1 MMNILRRGQRALLA
15 LLLGFG
21 INLPAQ
27 AAYSDIYFFGDSL
40 SDTGNMYT
48 ITGGLVPAPP
58 YFNGGYSDGPI
69 WVDYLASGLGLSGA
83 ASPSLKGGNNYAF
96 GGALSG
102 IDSESGLPV
111 GLRMQVSA
119 YAVTHRFAAD
129 PDALYVIAIG
139 SNDIIGI
146 AEALPGIDDA
156 AARFELAQGVIDNL
170 LYSVNYLID
179 RGAHNFLIANVPD
192 IGITPGAVS
201 GGFATAATDVSMQ
214 YNALLVSALDSLS
227 DRANIISFDLFAL
240 LNAVVDD
247 ANAGGV
253 IYGLDN
259 STIPCIGLGICDR
272 SVFFDDIHPTAT
284 VHALAGQIALS
295 SVVPEPSSISLLLGG
310 LMVVGLVR
318 RRSALKAGT

>member
-1 MMNILRRGQRALLA
+1 MMNILQRGQRALLA

-21 INLPAQ
+21 VNLSAQ

-69 WVDYLASGLGLSGA
+69 WVDYLASGLGLSAA
-83 ASPSLKGGNNYAF
+83 ASPSLKGGNNYAW
-96 GGALSG
+96 GGAMSG
-102 IDSESGLPV
+102 FNSEFGLPV
-111 GLRMQVSA
+111 GLKTQVSA
-119 YAVTHRFAAD
+119 YAATHRFAAD

-146 AEALPGIDDA
+146 SEDLPGIEDA
-156 AARFELAQGVIDNL
+156 AARLEQAQGVVDNL
-170 LYSVNYLID
+170 LSSVNYLIGL
-179 RGAHNFLIANVPD
+179 GAHNFLIANVPD

-214 YNALLVSALDSLS
+214 YNALLVPALDSLA
-227 DRANIISFDLFAL
+227 DQANIISFDLFGL

-247 ANAGGV
+247 TNAGGD
-253 IYGLDN
+253 IYGFDN
-259 STIPCIGLGICDR
+259 SSIPCMGLNTCDR
-272 SVFFDDIHPTAT
+272 SVFFDDIHPTGAI
-284 VHALAGQIALS
+284 HALAGQIALS
-295 SVVPEPSSISLLLGG
+295 SVVPEPAGISLLLAG
-310 LMVVGLVR
+310 LLVVGFAKRHAR
-318 RRSALKAGT
+318 R